1 MPVHC
6 NDAQSDLMEKS
17 AKRNTQEVRRYGLR
31 PLAKAA
37 EAVTRP
43 AFGRRGFAL
52 GTLLTHWPQ
61 IAGERLCDNCQP
73 EKLHFAQGK
82 GDAGT
87 LWVRVDGAAALEL
100 QHMQPVLIARINAQ
114 CGFRAVAALRII
126 QGPVTVRPAPP
137 VPPRALNP
145 AEKQALTQDVA
156 RIEDPELRAAL
167 ERLGS
172 GVYRRKN
179 PC

>member
-1 MPVHC
+1 MADSTKHIKP
-6 NDAQSDLMEKS
+6 A
-17 AKRNTQEVRRYGLR
+17 VRRYGLR

-37 EAVTRP
+37 DAITRP

-52 GTLLTHWPQ
+52 GALLTHWPQ
-61 IAGERLCDNCQP
+61 IAGERLGDHCQP

-82 GDAGT
+82 GDNGT
-87 LWVRVDGAAALEL
+87 LWVRVDGAAALEF

-114 CGFRAVAALRII
+114 CGFRAVAALRIV
-126 QGPVTVRPAPP
+126 QGPVTPRPVEPAL
-137 VPPRALNP
+137 PRPLQS
-145 AEKQALTQDVA
+145 AEKQAVQGEVA
-156 RIEDPELRAAL
+156 QIDDPELRAAL

-172 GVYRRKN
+172 GIRRRKK